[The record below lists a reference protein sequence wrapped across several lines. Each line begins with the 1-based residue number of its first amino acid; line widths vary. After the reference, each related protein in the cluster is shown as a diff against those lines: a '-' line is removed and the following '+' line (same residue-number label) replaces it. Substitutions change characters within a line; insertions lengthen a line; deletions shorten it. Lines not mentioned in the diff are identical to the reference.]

1 MQVNM
6 HKLRQTTTK
15 LANVTN
21 RRCNLSV
28 VAFGAPAR
36 LQQYVTVVDV
46 GSDEGIM
53 DDRRADS

>member
-1 MQVNM
+1 M